1 MKKVNDWMNQYSRP
15 LEKHLF
21 DFLFHK
27 GFKVNVIQAL
37 EAFQNEDG
45 GFAHGIEPDN
55 LNPFSQPIQTWFAI
69 SYMARI
75 KLQDEH
81 PMIKK
86 TVKYLLDIMPDDG
99 LYPAIIPS
107 NNDYPHAI
115 WWTDHLDNRMWGYN
129 PSVALWAFIYRHDQ
143 QLKIKKFIVGAMM
156 DFIQKPTTE
165 MHELRCFVDAYEYLY
180 PIRDQFLAFPVF
192 EKTLKHHVYMLL
204 TAYDPLKQ
212 TYGLT
217 PLALIDSPNHQLY
230 PFIKEFVDKELE
242 QIKNEI
248 EHHEIWDI
256 KFNWQQ
262 YDKSFQKAR
271 VTWQSIL
278 AVKYSQFLSITQ

>member
-1 MKKVNDWMNQYSRP
+1 MKKVNDWINAHSRP
-15 LEKHLF
+15 LEKHLY
-21 DFLFHK
+21 DFLFNK

-37 EAFQNEDG
+37 ETFQNEDG

-55 LNPFSQPIQTWFAI
+55 LNPYSQPIQTWFAI

-107 NNDYPHAI
+107 NNDFPHAI
-115 WWTDHLDNRMWGYN
+115 WWTDKLDNRIWGYN
-129 PSVALWAFIYRHDQ
+129 PSVALWAFIYRHDK

-156 DFIQKPTTE
+156 DFIQNPTTE

-180 PIRDQFLAFPVF
+180 PIRDQFLAFSVF
-192 EKTLKHHVYMLL
+192 EKTLKQHVYTLL
-204 TAYDPLKQ
+204 TVYDPSKQ

-242 QIKNEI
+242 QIKKEI
-248 EHHEIWDI
+248 EHQDIWDI

-262 YDKSFQKAR
+262 YDESFQKAR
-271 VTWQSIL
+271 VIWQSIL
-278 AVKYSQFLSITQ
+278 AVKYSQFL

>member
-1 MKKVNDWMNQYSRP
+1 MKKVVDWMNTHSRP
-15 LEKHLF
+15 LEKHLY

-27 GFKVNVIQAL
+27 GLKVNVIQAL
-37 EAFQNEDG
+37 EKFQNEDG
-45 GFAHGIEPDN
+45 GFGHGIEPDN
-55 LNPFSQPIQTWFAI
+55 LNPHSSPIQTWFAI

-86 TVKYLLDIMPDDG
+86 TVKYLLDTMPDDG
-99 LYPAIIPS
+99 LYPAIISS

-115 WWTDHLDNRMWGYN
+115 WWTDQLDNRIWGYN
-129 PSVALWAFIYRHDQ
+129 PSVALWAFIYRHDK
-143 QLKIKKFIVGAMM
+143 QLRTKKLIVGAMM
-156 DFIQKPTTE
+156 DFIQNPTTE

-192 EKTLKHHVYMLL
+192 EKTLKQHVYTMLS
-204 TAYDPLKQ
+204 TYDPTHE

-217 PLALIDSPNHQLY
+217 PLALCDSPNTQIY
-230 PFIKEFVDKELE
+230 QSIKSLVDRELI
-242 QIKNEI
+242 QIKKEI
-248 EHHEIWDI
+248 ENQDMWDI

-262 YDKSFQKAR
+262 YEESFLKAR
-271 VTWQSIL
+271 VHWQSIL
-278 AVKYSQFLSITQ
+278 AVKYMQFLNH